1 MLALGGALRLV
12 AETVFPARCIGCG
25 WRGVALCQSC
35 RVELPYLPTSVCRRC
50 ASVRGPRGVCRGC
63 RRLSPA
69 LTSVRRHTT
78 STAAACW
85 WSTTWSP
92 PGQPS
97 PRAPIHW
104 RKPALAVSARSR
116 SRAICKPAM
125 LFASEHPLVR
135 HKVALLRHVDT
146 EPKKFRELVRELS
159 MLLCYEATRDLEL
172 VTEQIPT
179 PMGTATGQRLRT
191 KIGLIPILRAG
202 LGMVEGFLEMIPT
215 AEVWH
220 IGLYRDE
227 RTLHPV
233 EYYNRL
239 PTPNRVQLSI
249 VLDPMLAT
257 GGTAVA
263 SVDILKRWG
272 CERIKYLGL
281 IAAPE
286 GIERLSQAH
295 PDVPIHVA
303 AVDERL
309 NDIGYIVPGLGD
321 AGDRQF
327 GTS

>member
-1 MLALGGALRLV
+1 MTL
-12 AETVFPARCIGCG
+12 
-25 WRGVALCQSC
+25 
-35 RVELPYLPTSVCRRC
+35 
-50 ASVRGPRGVCRGC
+50 
-63 RRLSPA
+63 
-69 LTSVRRHTT
+69 
-78 STAAACW
+78 
-85 WSTTWSP
+85 
-92 PGQPS
+92 
-97 PRAPIHW
+97 
-104 RKPALAVSARSR
+104 
-116 SRAICKPAM
+116 

-135 HKVALLRHVDT
+135 HKVSLLRHVDT
-146 EPKKFRELVRELS
+146 EPKKFRELVRELA

-172 VTEQIPT
+172 VEQDVPT
-179 PMGTATGQRLRT
+179 PMGNAVGYRLRT
-191 KIGLIPILRAG
+191 KIGLVPILRAG
-202 LGMVEGFLEMIPT
+202 LGMVEGVLELIPT

-239 PTPNRVQLSI
+239 PTPTRVQLSL

-257 GGTAVA
+257 GGTAAA

-286 GIERLSQAH
+286 GIDRLSRAH

-309 NDIGYIVPGLGD
+309 NEIGYILPGLGD

-327 GTS
+327 GTG